1 MFLRFS
7 FVLFDSYFYIKLNF
21 MILILKFGV
30 FNWFK
35 ISNFAS
41 KIDGK
46 VKENEFIIILNNA
59 VVPFNTKIKIK
70 AIFSHNKIFNKNSL
84 NVRCR

>member
-1 MFLRFS
+1 
-7 FVLFDSYFYIKLNF
+7 

-59 VVPFNTKIKIK
+59 VVPFNTKIK
-70 AIFSHNKIFNKNSL
+70 N
-84 NVRCR
+84 

>member
-1 MFLRFS
+1 
-7 FVLFDSYFYIKLNF
+7 

-35 ISNFAS
+35 ISNFAL

-59 VVPFNTKIKIK
+59 VVPFNTKIKNK
-70 AIFSHNKIFNKNSL
+70 SDYSHNKKFYIFCERSL
-84 NVRCR
+84 

>member
-1 MFLRFS
+1 
-7 FVLFDSYFYIKLNF
+7 

-30 FNWFK
+30 FNWFE

-46 VKENEFIIILNNA
+46 VKENEFIIILNSA
-59 VVPFNTKIKIK
+59 VVPFNTKIKNK
-70 AIFSHNKIFNKNSL
+70 SDFSHKKIFNKNSERSL
-84 NVRCR
+84 

>member
-1 MFLRFS
+1 
-7 FVLFDSYFYIKLNF
+7 

-30 FNWFK
+30 LIGLNFK
-35 ISNFAS
+35 FAS

-70 AIFSHNKIFNKNSL
+70 AIFFRIIKFLIKIA

>member
-1 MFLRFS
+1 
-7 FVLFDSYFYIKLNF
+7 

-30 FNWFK
+30 VNWFE
-35 ISNFAS
+35 ISSFAS

-59 VVPFNTKIKIK
+59 VVPINTKIKNK
-70 AIFSHNKIFNKNSL
+70 SDFSHNKIFNKNSERSL
-84 NVRCR
+84 

>member
-1 MFLRFS
+1 
-7 FVLFDSYFYIKLNF
+7 
-21 MILILKFGV
+21 MILILKYGV

-41 KIDGK
+41 KIDGR

-59 VVPFNTKIKIK
+59 VVPFNTKIKNK
-70 AIFSHNKIFNKNSL
+70 SDFSHNKFFNKNSERSL
-84 NVRCR
+84 

>member
-1 MFLRFS
+1 
-7 FVLFDSYFYIKLNF
+7 V
-21 MILILKFGV
+21 ILILKFGV

-46 VKENEFIIILNNA
+46 VKKNEFIIILNNA
-59 VVPFNTKIKIK
+59 VVPFNTKIKISD
-70 AIFSHNKIFNKNSL
+70 FSHNKIFIFL
-84 NVRCR
+84 ANVRCR

>member
-1 MFLRFS
+1 
-7 FVLFDSYFYIKLNF
+7 

-59 VVPFNTKIKIK
+59 VVPFNTKIKNK
-70 AIFSHNKIFNKNSL
+70 SDYSHNKKFYIFCERSL
-84 NVRCR
+84 